1 MSWEAPG
8 DTQTSVT
15 GSVITVDRLV
25 GRRVEL
31 GETYCM
37 HLLLLTSLKNF
48 LHLFEKLHL
57 NIIRRNIISCWNSV
71 WGNFEKEFLRLGLAK
86 IPPTFLSPFVTS
98 VFFTEHVFKHQNQT
112 GNQSLTLT
120 IQIHQVLLIT
130 NKLIMARWEMTSG
143 FWYFLIN
150 QIQAVKRKRWTKIV
164 KIVYRVKISNNDLLQ
179 LFSGWPPS
187 VVWVRRLASH
197 WVRLVTFLCMECT

>member
-1 MSWEAPG
+1 
-8 DTQTSVT
+8 
-15 GSVITVDRLV
+15 
-25 GRRVEL
+25 
-31 GETYCM
+31 M

-57 NIIRRNIISCWNSV
+57 NINRRNIISCWNSV
-71 WGNFEKEFLRLGLAK
+71 WGNLGYCKRILKAGSGQN
-86 IPPTFLSPFVTS
+86 PAHLSHLVTS

-197 WVRLVTFLCMECT
+197 WVDSLHFCVWSVLN